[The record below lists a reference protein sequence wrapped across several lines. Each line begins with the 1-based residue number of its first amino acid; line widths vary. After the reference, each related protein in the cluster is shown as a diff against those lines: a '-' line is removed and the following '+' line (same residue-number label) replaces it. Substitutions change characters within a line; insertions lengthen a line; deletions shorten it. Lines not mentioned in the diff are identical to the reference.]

1 MLISSS
7 LLLVP
12 SLGVCMRLF
21 GVFELVYGI
30 TFVNLKYW
38 DPLIFVFTKQVDG
51 RHVSF
56 KHACFGLGLSF
67 WSYQFGLH
75 WTIIICNGKVPS
87 DFLVEELGIKQL
99 LPPYLDPSLSTDDL
113 KTGVNFASGGAG
125 FNPLTSELAVD
136 ISTLQTT
143 YYYY

>member
-21 GVFELVYGI
+21 DVFELVYGI

-56 KHACFGLGLSF
+56 KHACFGLGLHL
-67 WSYQFGLH
+67 YKYL
-75 WTIIICNGKVPS
+75 IS
-87 DFLVEELGIKQL
+87 DFLDTVEELGIKQL

-143 YYYY
+143 YYYYY